1 MTYFTRATAAVGVF
15 LAAAGLLAAGPAQ
28 AFPHPF
34 PHRHGNRLHLT
45 ITRSGDR
52 AESGR
57 SALLRCLPPHGHPY
71 AAEACAELAAARG
84 DIDLIPARKV
94 FCPRIYSPVT
104 ATARGRWNGR
114 MVDFRR
120 TYTNS
125 CELRARTG
133 SVFDLGD

>member
-1 MTYFTRATAAVGVF
+1 MTYFTRATAAAGVL
-15 LAAAGLLAAGPAQ
+15 LAAAGLLAVGPAQ
-28 AFPHPF
+28 AVPRP
-34 PHRHGNRLHLT
+34 GVNRLHLA

-52 AESGR
+52 AD
-57 SALLRCLPPHGHPY
+57 SALLRCLPPRGHPY
-71 AAEACAELAAARG
+71 AAQACAELMAARG
-84 DIDLIPARKV
+84 DIDRIPAREV

-114 MVDFRR
+114 IVDFRR

-133 SVFDLGD
+133 AVFALDD

>member
-1 MTYFTRATAAVGVF
+1 MTYFTRAAAAAGVL
-15 LAAAGLLAAGPAQ
+15 LAATGLLAAGPAQ
-28 AFPHPF
+28 AAP
-34 PHRHGNRLHLT
+34 RSHGNRLHLT

-52 AESGR
+52 AGGDH

-71 AAEACAELAAARG
+71 AAEACAELSAARG
-84 DIDLIPARKV
+84 DIDRIPARKV

-114 MVDFRR
+114 AVDFRR

>member
-1 MTYFTRATAAVGVF
+1 MTYFTRATAAAGVL

-28 AFPHPF
+28 AAPHA
-34 PHRHGNRLHLT
+34 HGNRLHLA
-45 ITRSGDR
+45 ITRSGAR
-52 AESGR
+52 ADSGR

-71 AAEACAELAAARG
+71 AAEACAELTAARG
-84 DIDLIPARKV
+84 DIDRIPARKV
-94 FCPRIYSPVT
+94 FCPRIYSPVI
-104 ATARGRWNGR
+104 ATAHGRWNGR

-120 TYTNS
+120 TYTNL